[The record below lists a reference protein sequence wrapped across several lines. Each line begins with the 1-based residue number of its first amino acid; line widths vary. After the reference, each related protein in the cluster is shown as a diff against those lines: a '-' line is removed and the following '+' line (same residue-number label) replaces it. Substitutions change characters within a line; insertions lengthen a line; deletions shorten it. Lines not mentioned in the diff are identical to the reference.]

1 MGGGKGAAGCDQDM
15 RTYSARPRRIAKPQA
30 IRANGAT
37 RGADHVDSRHEERT
51 TARVG
56 HRVQNAK
63 TVGATAGNYA
73 SGEESGA

>member
-37 RGADHVDSRHEERT
+37 PKHRALIIESSKSTPCVGISISRTFCKSSFPLISHL
-51 TARVG
+51 
-56 HRVQNAK
+56 K
-63 TVGATAGNYA
+63 DP
-73 SGEESGA
+73 